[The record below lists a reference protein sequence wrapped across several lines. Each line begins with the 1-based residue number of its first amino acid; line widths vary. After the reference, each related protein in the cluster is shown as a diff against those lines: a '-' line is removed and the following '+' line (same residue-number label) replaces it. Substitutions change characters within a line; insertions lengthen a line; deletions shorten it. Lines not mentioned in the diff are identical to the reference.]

1 MQSRD
6 GQVTKIA
13 RDNIV
18 GNWQMVSDSLVID
31 SGTSIITFP
40 TNDVLALLRM
50 LAMNGLNC
58 RYDSVK
64 FN

>member
-40 TNDVLALLRM
+40 TNDVLALLVIFFY
-50 LAMNGLNC
+50 NYKYN
-58 RYDSVK
+58 
-64 FN
+64 